1 MWRHKSCSNWCEY
14 CEKSGILGQDF
25 VLNDIVD
32 LDYAGDE
39 ENVFASG
46 DFDSLIGEVL
56 LELTTC
62 FVAAKFKYLQEIDR
76 RTFRKTFFDHLH
88 ESV

>member
-1 MWRHKSCSNWCEY
+1 MWIMWKEWDLRPRLCS
-14 CEKSGILGQDF
+14 Q
-25 VLNDIVD
+25 DIVD
-32 LDYAGDE
+32 SGYAGDE

-76 RTFRKTFFDHLH
+76 RTFRKTFFDQLH